1 MSPSTVLVTGARRF
15 IGGQLAA
22 RLADDPMIVRVLAVE
37 AVRPPKSCRGDEML
51 MGEELARH
59 DERDE
64 RRRHHAAAR
73 GMSGVADGHP
83 SGREIHW
90 RGVWGEPEDQA
101 VFAERD
107 EPNGIPALGYPENA
121 AEVEGYIV
129 VSFGAA
135 RMLPSQAAPTG
146 AAPTGWKALAT
157 PLAAPQAVESA
168 ELAVHELR
176 RYRDLA
182 DLRHF

>member
-1 MSPSTVLVTGARRF
+1 MKEMNVVGTMQLLAACQESPTVTRRVVKSTGAVYGASPR
-15 IGGQLAA
+15 IKLYLQN
-22 RLADDPMIVRVLAVE
+22 VN
-37 AVRPPKSCRGDEML
+37 
-51 MGEELARH
+51 
-59 DERDE
+59 
-64 RRRHHAAAR
+64 
-73 GMSGVADGHP
+73 
-83 SGREIHW
+83 
-90 RGVWGEPEDQA
+90 
-101 VFAERD
+101 